1 MITVFLGIILLSPPA
16 IVMILNEMICVRC
29 SVFTS
34 PCHVSRVTML
44 THGYKSNVSEVAGID
59 PDDSVIENENKCG
72 VNEVIC
78 YILYFQALYTT

>member
-1 MITVFLGIILLSPPA
+1 MW
-16 IVMILNEMICVRC
+16 
-29 SVFTS
+29 
-34 PCHVSRVTML
+34 

-78 YILYFQALYTT
+78 YILYFQALYTTQTDFLQELHQHLYC